1 MRCERPPS
9 GGVRGGRFKKMIESI
24 MLGIGV
30 YCFLRLSD
38 WPSGLRRQIQALFPE
53 RERGFE
59 SHI

>member
-1 MRCERPPS
+1 MRAPRAVS
-9 GGVRGGRFKKMIESI
+9 AAGFLKINMFESI